1 VGVNPAE
8 AAGLLSP
15 SATGRGVAA
24 APVAPRMRR
33 EAGMFNET
41 TLLADALGRHL
52 AETYQRIYGGQEPE
66 FGRILDSAGK
76 LVIERIANSD
86 ALYHNTNHTA
96 LVTLVGEAILR
107 GRLLSRRVEPADW
120 LHFMLALLTHDIG
133 YVRYLCAGDA
143 DDRFVVDEAGT
154 TVRLPRGASDAAL
167 APYHVDRSKI
177 AVRARFAAVPAV
189 DAERIA
195 RAIEMTR
202 FPIPDDGRHDDTDTE
217 PGLVRA
223 ADFIGQLA
231 DPLYLRRMNA
241 LYYEFTETGMAE
253 RCGYTS
259 PADMVDK
266 YPAFFWNIVE
276 PYIGDAL
283 RYLELTIEGKQWIA
297 NLYSHVFTIEHQRRR
312 LGPQHAVGDIG
323 PVGAAASAR

>member
-1 VGVNPAE
+1 
-8 AAGLLSP
+8 
-15 SATGRGVAA
+15 
-24 APVAPRMRR
+24 
-33 EAGMFNET
+33 MFNAT

-52 AETYQRIYGGQEPE
+52 AETYRRIFGGREPE
-66 FGRILDSAGK
+66 YGRVLDSAGK

-86 ALYHNTNHTA
+86 ALYHSTNHTA

-107 GRLLSRRVEPADW
+107 GRLLKQPIEPTDW
-120 LHFMLALLTHDIG
+120 LHFMLALLAHDIG
-133 YVRYLCAGDA
+133 YVRGVCQGDKA
-143 DDRFVVDEAGT
+143 DRFVVDESGA
-154 TVRLPRGASDAAL
+154 TVTLPRGASDAAL
-167 APYHVDRSKI
+167 GPYHVDRSKI
-177 AVRARFAAVPAV
+177 AVRARFKSVPGV

-202 FPIPDDGRHDDTDTE
+202 FPIPDDGKHGETDTE

-223 ADFIGQLA
+223 ADLIGQLA
-231 DPLYLRRMNA
+231 DPLYMRRLNA
-241 LYYEFTETGMAE
+241 LYYEFVETGMAA

-266 YPAFFWNIVE
+266 YPTFFWKTVE

-297 NLYSHVFTIEHQRRR
+297 NLYSHVFAIEHDRPR
-312 LGPQHAVGDIG
+312 LGPQPAPDEV
-323 PVGAAASAR
+323 